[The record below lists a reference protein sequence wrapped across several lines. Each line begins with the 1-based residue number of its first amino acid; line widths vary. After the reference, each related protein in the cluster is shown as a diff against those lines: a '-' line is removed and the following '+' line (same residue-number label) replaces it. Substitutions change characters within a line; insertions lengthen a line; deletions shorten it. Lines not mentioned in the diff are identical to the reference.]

1 MIINESFLEHNP
13 IKSLILIQPMINDK
27 LITTDYKDLNE
38 YEKLYREE
46 FKFYFKSLA
55 TDLRQQQ
62 KDGDSILFPGKMDNE
77 VIQRL
82 PQTVLITSEFDCFRR
97 DTQEF
102 KEKLEKAGKLADF
115 KIYPGVGHGFM
126 HYNELLQTKQY
137 TKDLQAILKKN
148 VVN

>member
-55 TDLRQQQ
+55 TDLR
-62 KDGDSILFPGKMDNE
+62 L
-77 VIQRL
+77 
-82 PQTVLITSEFDCFRR
+82 
-97 DTQEF
+97 
-102 KEKLEKAGKLADF
+102 
-115 KIYPGVGHGFM
+115 
-126 HYNELLQTKQY
+126 
-137 TKDLQAILKKN
+137 
-148 VVN
+148 